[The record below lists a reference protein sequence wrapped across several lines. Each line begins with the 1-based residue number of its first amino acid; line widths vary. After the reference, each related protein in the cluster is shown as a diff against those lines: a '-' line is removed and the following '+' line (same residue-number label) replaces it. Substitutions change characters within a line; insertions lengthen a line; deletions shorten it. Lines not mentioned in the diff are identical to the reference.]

1 MKTLQIVDTAYR
13 ATIEEQDDTILWLTH
28 VLRGAGAE
36 LALLLR
42 GNAVNYAVAAQQPV
56 TLAIGDWRQSHP
68 PALAAD
74 LKGLRDKGVEVLAV
88 KEDLEERGIR
98 KGELIDGIA
107 LVSRSQLA
115 ELVGSFD
122 RVWHW

>member
-13 ATIEEQDDTILWLTH
+13 ATLEEQDDTILWLTH

-56 TLAIGDWRQSHP
+56 ELAIGDWRQSHP
-68 PALAAD
+68 PALASD
-74 LKGLRDKGVEVLAV
+74 LKGLRDKGVEVFAV
-88 KEDLEERGIR
+88 KEDLEERGITEAQLIDSVALVTR
-98 KGELIDGIA
+98 KG
-107 LVSRSQLA
+107 LA
-115 ELVGSFD
+115 GLVGSFG

>member
-1 MKTLQIVDTAYR
+1 MKTLQIVHSAYR
-13 ATIEEQDDTILWLTH
+13 ATLEEQDDTIVWLTH

-56 TLAIGDWRQSHP
+56 ALAIGEWRQAHP

-74 LKGLRDKGVEVLAV
+74 LKGLHAKGVEIFAV
-88 KEDLEERGIR
+88 KEDAHERGIAE
-98 KGELIDGIA
+98 GQLIDNVK
-107 LVSRSQLA
+107 LVPREGLA
-115 ELVGSFD
+115 RLVGGFE

>member
-13 ATIEEQDDTILWLTH
+13 ATLEEQDDTILWLTH

-56 TLAIGDWRQSHP
+56 ELAIGDWRQSHP
-68 PALAAD
+68 PALASD
-74 LKGLRDKGVEVLAV
+74 LKGLRDKGVEVFAV
-88 KEDLEERGIR
+88 KEDLEERGIT
-98 KGELIDGIA
+98 EAQLIDSVA
-107 LVSRSQLA
+107 LVTRKRLA
-115 ELVGSFD
+115 GLVGGFD

>member
-13 ATIEEQDDTILWLTH
+13 ATLEEQDDTILWLTQ

-42 GNAVNYAVAAQQPV
+42 GNAVNYAVANQQPV
-56 TLAIGDWRQSHP
+56 ALAIGEWRQAHP
-68 PALAAD
+68 PSLAAD
-74 LKGLRDKGVEVLAV
+74 LKALRAKGVEIFAV
-88 KEDLEERGIR
+88 KEDVRERGIA
-98 KGELIDGIA
+98 EDQLIDSVA
-107 LVSRSQLA
+107 LVPRERLA
-115 ELVGSFD
+115 GLVGGFA

>member
-13 ATIEEQDDTILWLTH
+13 ATLEEQDDTILWLTH

-56 TLAIGDWRQSHP
+56 ELAIGDWRQSHP
-68 PALAAD
+68 PALASD
-74 LKGLRDKGVEVLAV
+74 LKGLRDKGVEVFAV
-88 KEDLEERGIR
+88 KEDLEERGIT
-98 KGELIDGIA
+98 EAQLIDSVA
-107 LVSRSQLA
+107 LVTRSRLA
-115 ELVGSFD
+115 GLVGSFG

>member
-13 ATIEEQDDTILWLTH
+13 ATIEEQDDTILWLTL

-42 GNAVNYAVAAQQPV
+42 GNAVNYAVATQQPV
-56 TLAIGDWRQSHP
+56 DLAIGEWKQAHP
-68 PALAAD
+68 PAFPRA
-74 LKGLRDKGVEVLAV
+74 LKALKEKGVEIFAV
-88 KEDLEERGIR
+88 KEDLDERGIP
-98 KGELIDGIA
+98 DGQVIGDVKPVA
-107 LVSRSQLA
+107 RSTLA
-115 ELVGSFD
+115 GLVGGFD